1 MKFCDRLESTH
12 LLFRS
17 WVGRWEEPEEQARFS
32 VRRILQKSGIAFADV
47 ERDLREVSS
56 VHLEF

>member
-1 MKFCDRLESTH
+1 MKLCDGLESTY

-32 VRRILQKSGIAFADV
+32 MGRILQKSGIAFADV
-47 ERDLREVSS
+47 KGDLREVSS